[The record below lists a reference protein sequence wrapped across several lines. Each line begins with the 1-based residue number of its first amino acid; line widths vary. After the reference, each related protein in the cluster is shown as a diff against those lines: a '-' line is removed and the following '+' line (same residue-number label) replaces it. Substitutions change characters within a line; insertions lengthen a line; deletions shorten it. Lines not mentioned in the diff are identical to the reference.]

1 MRVYL
6 VSISKRVCSRLIRI
20 PNIYR
25 RFGTIESV
33 RLRSIPIKVDA
44 NMPRRAA
51 IISGAID
58 EQRGSAHA
66 YVVFKDEAAA
76 KAALSLNMQLW
87 EGAHLRV
94 DRVGVGK
101 VANGCAIKDESET
114 FAGERAYSAVYEST
128 RSVFL
133 GNLSTNIEVRLLI
146 VFTVLIIRDVFNNP

>member
-1 MRVYL
+1 
-6 VSISKRVCSRLIRI
+6 
-20 PNIYR
+20 
-25 RFGTIESV
+25 V
-33 RLRSIPIKVDA
+33 RLRSIPIKVNA

-66 YVVFKDEAAA
+66 YVVFEDEAAA

-94 DRVGVGK
+94 DRAGVGK
-101 VANGCAIKDESET
+101 VGNSVPIKDESGT
-114 FAGERAYSAVYEST
+114 FTGEGPYSAVYEST

-146 VFTVLIIRDVFNNP
+146 VFTVLVIHDLFNNL